1 MSKQTPPQRH
11 QSPHLIT
18 LYRNLLVS
26 YSDTSNIESLE
37 FPFHTRRGRGECREL
52 DRREDRQGQ
61 RGKSQRTVGLRGN
74 NASGT
79 LGGRHMS
86 RDGGREG
93 GTGRVHP
100 KVRKGEPECSQLI
113 RRSVSSVTVDPQLV

>member
-11 QSPHLIT
+11 QSPHMIT

-37 FPFHTRRGRGECREL
+37 FPFHTQRGRGDGREA

-61 RGKSQRTVGLRGN
+61 RKRRKSQRTVGLRGN
-74 NASGT
+74 NTSGT
-79 LGGRHMS
+79 LGGRRMS

-93 GTGRVHP
+93 GTGREHP
-100 KVRKGEPECSQLI
+100 KVRQGG
-113 RRSVSSVTVDPQLV
+113 V